1 MFTTNKYET
10 QKYDTILSDDDFEIR
25 FYHTSLKAK
34 VVSNGGANSNF
45 YKLFRFISGNNSN
58 GEKIAS
64 AKMRIMRQYL
74 PMTGQQDPNEDPSRN
89 YYERMILEL
98 EQANKI
104 LRQSLTTQ
112 NSTLKAT
119 T

>member
-1 MFTTNKYET
+1 
-10 QKYDTILSDDDFEIR
+10 
-25 FYHTSLKAK
+25 
-34 VVSNGGANSNF
+34 
-45 YKLFRFISGNNSN
+45 
-58 GEKIAS
+58 
-64 AKMRIMRQYL
+64 MRIMRQYL